1 MVKEPPKP
9 TETNEPAQT
18 MDNRPETQLSLGSS
32 DPRYNEFDTLKSNPH
47 AEHAGNAKRSSK
59 GIQGRSKEGAGSGN
73 APQHH
78 GYTLSSPDTV
88 LSGHSSEVPVH
99 TDAPAVGTFDYGFAE
114 AFASVTPDS
123 SWDYRANRTAVIYD
137 SGDDSETDYGKP
149 VGSAKPANGP
159 HGLGLQTDILRM
171 GAGPSGVIIS
181 EGVALSPSDV
191 DSDLDANIAAVASR
205 FVMEERIRRVYG
217 PIEGD
222 PVESDVLD
230 YESLES
236 AEQANDSDATES
248 GQRPAGPTRVGK
260 LKKEKMRRKEEEMAD
275 EVRKQ
280 IEEEEAANRQAQEE
294 EEEEGEKLDSISIR
308 SEAPLP
314 KPKAPLP
321 LGVVEAWQAGLLYAL
336 TR

>member
-1 MVKEPPKP
+1 
-9 TETNEPAQT
+9 
-18 MDNRPETQLSLGSS
+18 
-32 DPRYNEFDTLKSNPH
+32 
-47 AEHAGNAKRSSK
+47 
-59 GIQGRSKEGAGSGN
+59 
-73 APQHH
+73 
-78 GYTLSSPDTV
+78 
-88 LSGHSSEVPVH
+88 
-99 TDAPAVGTFDYGFAE
+99 VGTFDYGFAE

-137 SGDDSETDYGKP
+137 SGDDDSETDYGKP
-149 VGSAKPANGP
+149 IVAKQPAANKGGP
-159 HGLGLQTDILRM
+159 HGLGIQTDIIMRM
-171 GAGPSGVIIS
+171 GAGPSGIMIS

-191 DSDLDANIAAVASR
+191 DSDMDANIAAAASR

-236 AEQANDSDATES
+236 AEQGNDSDATES
-248 GQRPAGPTRVGK
+248 GQGPSGPTRVGK

-294 EEEEGEKLDSISIR
+294 EEEEAGDSISIR
-308 SEAPLP
+308 SEVPPP